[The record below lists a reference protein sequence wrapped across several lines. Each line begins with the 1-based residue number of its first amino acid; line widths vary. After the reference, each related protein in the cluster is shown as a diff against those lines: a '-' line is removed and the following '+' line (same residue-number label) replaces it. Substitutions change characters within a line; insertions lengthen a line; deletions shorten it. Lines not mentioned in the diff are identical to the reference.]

1 MSADAVL
8 DLVEVSARKPE
19 TLDELYHKSCLPPG
33 PRAVQAWIW
42 REAKAKGRLAVAE
55 RAMKELE
62 TQRFCILSKT
72 WGTDSDAARDLLMRH
87 GPSGIEM
94 GLAEAELA
102 TAVELVSACA
112 RMIEMLSRQPP
123 PQGAAN
129 ATPADLVVKGKN
141 TVTRTNVVVGE
152 VWIASGQSNMEWKLS
167 KTYDAALDIAGSAS
181 NPLIRHITIA
191 KKVADMPLT
200 TATGTWQV
208 ASPATSGDFTAVGY
222 YFALD
227 VYRVLNVPVGIINCS
242 WGGTRVEAWMDPAA
256 LKSNPAFSSVAS
268 DWAKT
273 LAAYPEAK
281 TKYTADMAA
290 WKVEAGAA
298 KAAGQPFTKRAPS
311 EPLGP
316 GSQATPSGLNN
327 GMIAPLVPY
336 AMRGA
341 IWYQGESNA
350 GKAAQYNALF
360 SAMITGWRTQFAQG
374 DFPFYWVQLANYQ
387 SPTDTSWAF
396 LREAQTK
403 TLALP
408 NTGQV
413 VTLDIG
419 DVNDIHPRNK
429 RDVGRRLARVAL
441 ARTYGQKIVAS
452 GPVFAKAE
460 REGAGFRVSFTEVNG
475 GLIAPLNALLG
486 FELAGEDKVFKPA
499 TAKIEKDT
507 VLVTS
512 AEVPAPVA
520 VRYAWRNA
528 PLAGLFNVEGLPAV
542 PFRSDTW

>member
-1 MSADAVL
+1 MRKPLLCLALFSFGAAAHANVVLAPLFTDNAVFQRDKPVPVWGTADAG
-8 DLVEVSARKPE
+8 EKVS
-19 TLDELYHKSCLPPG
+19 
-33 PRAVQAWIW
+33 
-42 REAKAKGRLAVAE
+42 VAF
-55 RAMKELE
+55 AGQ
-62 TQRFCILSKT
+62 TVST
-72 WGTDSDAARDLLMRH
+72 TADAA
-87 GPSGIEM
+87 GKWSVA
-94 GLAEAELA
+94 LAAL
-102 TAVELVSACA
+102 
-112 RMIEMLSRQPP
+112 P
-123 PQGAAN
+123 AN

-141 TVTRTNVVVGE
+141 TVTRINVVVGE
-152 VWIASGQSNMEWKLS
+152 VWIASGQSNMEWTLS
-167 KTYDAALDIAGSAS
+167 KTYDAALDIAGSAA
-181 NPLIRHITIA
+181 NPLIRHIKIA
-191 KKVADMPLT
+191 KKVSDTPIT

-208 ASPATSGDFTAVGY
+208 ASPTTTAEFTAVGY

-227 VYRVLNVPVGIINCS
+227 VYRVLNVPVGIINSS

-256 LKSNPAFSSVAS
+256 LKSNPAFESVAS
-268 DWAKT
+268 EWVKT
-273 LAAYPEAK
+273 LEAYPAAK
-281 TKYTADMAA
+281 AKQVTELAA
-290 WKVEAGAA
+290 WKAEADAA
-298 KAAGQPFTKRAPS
+298 KAAGQPFTKRAPA
-311 EPLGP
+311 EPWGA
-316 GSQATPSGLNN
+316 GHQATPSGLNN
-327 GMIAPLVPY
+327 GMIAPLAPY
-336 AMRGA
+336 ALRGA

-396 LREAQTK
+396 LREAQTQ

-408 NTGQV
+408 NTGQA
-413 VTLDIG
+413 VTVDIG
-419 DVNDIHPRNK
+419 NVTDIHPRNK
-429 RDVGRRLARVAL
+429 KDVGRRLARVAL
-441 ARTYGQKIVAS
+441 ARTYAQKIVDS

-460 REGAGFRVSFTEVNG
+460 RAGAGFRVSFTEVNG
-475 GLIAPLNALLG
+475 GLIAPLNALVG